1 MVKSAVTVFLYLQAR
16 RSPTGG
22 CRVREAW
29 REQPSGVSKSWA
41 PSSPSRGGSAIRAPV
56 QWRRTT
62 LVQPVFTLLLIRAL
76 AAWRN
81 DVRAT
86 FSPVSALLRDFP
98 QQEAAA
104 MTLHP
109 KSTLLELIQAVSD
122 SARNDDEVVATVAYL
137 INSGRVRLCGTF
149 AGAKIAVRPSLKWV
163 RTNPSET
170 IRQWEL

>member
-1 MVKSAVTVFLYLQAR
+1 
-16 RSPTGG
+16 
-22 CRVREAW
+22 
-29 REQPSGVSKSWA
+29 
-41 PSSPSRGGSAIRAPV
+41 
-56 QWRRTT
+56 
-62 LVQPVFTLLLIRAL
+62 
-76 AAWRN
+76 
-81 DVRAT
+81 
-86 FSPVSALLRDFP
+86 
-98 QQEAAA
+98 

-170 IRQWEL
+170 IRQWEPGANRQRERK